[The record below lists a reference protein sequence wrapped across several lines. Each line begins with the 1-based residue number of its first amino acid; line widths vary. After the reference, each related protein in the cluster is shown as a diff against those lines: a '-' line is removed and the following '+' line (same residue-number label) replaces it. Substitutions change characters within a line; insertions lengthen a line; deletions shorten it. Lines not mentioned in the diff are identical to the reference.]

1 MHKGDVMN
9 KQLLD
14 DYTYVIETRARWVER
29 AEALDDYMDCHN
41 GLVEEYVEDMK
52 KIANRNNIKPKKN
65 DVWIDMEVKLIK
77 RLQSKILGDE

>member
-52 KIANRNNIKPKKN
+52 KIANRNNKKIKKN

>member
-29 AEALDDYMDCHN
+29 AEELDDYMDCHN

-52 KIANRNNIKPKKN
+52 KIANRNNIKLKKN
-65 DVWIDMEVKLIK
+65 DLWIDMEVKLIK

>member
-14 DYTYVIETRARWVER
+14 DYTYVIETRARWEER

-52 KIANRNNIKPKKN
+52 KIANRNNIKLKKN

>member
-1 MHKGDVMN
+1 MTCQHFVKCPG
-9 KQLLD
+9 
-14 DYTYVIETRARWVER
+14 TYVIETRARWVER

-52 KIANRNNIKPKKN
+52 KIANRNNIKLKKN

>member
-41 GLVEEYVEDMK
+41 GLVEEYVEL
-52 KIANRNNIKPKKN
+52 KKN